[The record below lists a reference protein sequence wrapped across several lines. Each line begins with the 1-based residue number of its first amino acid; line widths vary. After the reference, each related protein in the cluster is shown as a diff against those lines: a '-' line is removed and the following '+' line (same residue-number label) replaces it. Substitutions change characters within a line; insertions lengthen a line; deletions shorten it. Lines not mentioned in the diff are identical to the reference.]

1 MRLFIAVDAPGI
13 TMAIK
18 MRNNTNE
25 DAICCECGETQ
36 KQVLNMYDICI
47 GGIIHTICDR
57 CAEQIQMKTLK
68 AIVDR
73 NGRVKSSRDIMIIN
87 KRNQIAYDARKWERY
102 AAGRQTKVKD

>member
-1 MRLFIAVDAPGI
+1 
-13 TMAIK
+13 MAIK
-18 MRNNTNE
+18 MRNNLNE

-57 CAEQIQMKTLK
+57 C
-68 AIVDR
+68 IVDR